1 MTRITDPSF
10 KFWYDEKWYT
20 VQGAETM
27 VRIGTK
33 DDMSTMTSE
42 YTRMRDAAQK
52 RIARLQKAFP
62 DAKAGQHKYDT
73 GKVDK
78 EGNPIYKSGFP
89 TLKTLDP
96 RDFPKAFAELAK
108 FLNAK
113 TSTVTGQR
121 SAQAKTTATLNK
133 AIGATDDDEDEEGDG
148 GPKVTKQ
155 NYWRVIKI
163 LEEARRRKVTYDS
176 SKIVSLAETTLS
188 FTKDQFDSVLDNLD
202 KMVEHSDEVQG
213 SLDEY
218 MKKRKIQSYQRV
230 DVDDFIDQLGW

>member
-1 MTRITDPSF
+1 MVKITDPSF
-10 KFWYDEKWYT
+10 KFWYDEKWYS

-33 DDMSTMTSE
+33 DDMSTMRSE

-62 DAKAGQHKYDT
+62 EAKAGQHRYNT

-113 TSTVTGQR
+113 SSTVTGQK
-121 SAQAKTTATLNK
+121 QIKEKTINTWKNQGLNLNN
-133 AIGATDDDEDEEGDG
+133 E
-148 GPKVTKQ
+148 
-155 NYWRVIKI
+155 NYDRVIKI
-163 LEEARRRKVTYDS
+163 LERMRNE
-176 SKIVSLAETTLS
+176 KIVYGSDKVVELADITLNLEINDMQMRDWLDHLETLLPNVDELQEIPDLRGYD
-188 FTKDQFDSVLDNLD
+188 F
-202 KMVEHSDEVQG
+202 DEVIEMLKG
-213 SLDEY
+213 
-218 MKKRKIQSYQRV
+218 
-230 DVDDFIDQLGW
+230 